1 MTSLPNTLSRP
12 SEMAEMAK
20 NKRIQA
26 LLAFFYD
33 FNKKAD
39 AEAKQ
44 RQRLNEAC
52 YRRSATEAAE
62 NIFEL
67 LGMTN
72 GKETFPRNSVDRS
85 PGQRTDGLELVNDL

>member
-1 MTSLPNTLSRP
+1 MTSLPNTSDRHLKSP
-12 SEMAEMAK
+12 EAAK
-20 NKRIQA
+20 NRRIQA

-44 RQRLNEAC
+44 RQRLSEAC
-52 YRRSATEAAE
+52 YRKSATEAAE

-67 LGMTN
+67 LGITN
-72 GKETFPRNSVDRS
+72 GKENLPRNSVDRS